1 MKFETISISKGVM
14 ECTIRKEN
22 KILKI
27 FKTTYIK
34 GKSSVLSILIPLLA
48 VAILIYSTTTDLPLS
63 VILILYIGIIAL
75 FVYQFKN
82 RDPGEIVIEE
92 KEI

>member
-1 MKFETISISKGVM
+1 M
-14 ECTIRKEN
+14 ECAIKKEN
-22 KILKI
+22 NILKV
-27 FKTTYIK
+27 FKTTYVK
-34 GKSSVLSILIPLLA
+34 GKNSVFRILIPLLA

-82 RDPGEIVIEE
+82 RDPGEMVIEE